1 MKIIVEKVSQSPM
14 TPVREVAYLVKFV
27 ECDEPEN
34 HELNNLVR
42 FLEDQTRKNIGE
54 W

>member
-1 MKIIVEKVSQSPM
+1 MKIIVEKVSQSPT
-14 TPVREVAYLVKFV
+14 TPVLELAYLVKFV

-34 HELNNLVR
+34 QELNNLVR
-42 FLEDQTRKNIGE
+42 FLENQNRKNFGE